1 MNVGAKDNFCKE
13 RNIDQA
19 LLLPEILHFVIFL
32 SSLNRMLL
40 HQLLSLDVQVSSLRD
55 RVE

>member
-1 MNVGAKDNFCKE
+1 MNVGANDNFCKE

-32 SSLNRMLL
+32 SSLNRLLL